1 MVNRGPLVTLLAV
14 FGLAFV
20 LLAVNYTRQPE
31 PAGQAAVS
39 SGTTSGAPASTPSA
53 PTTSAPTTSAPT
65 TPSATPFPA
74 QAVYVGHTAGGAASV
89 AVAVKDDQAV
99 AYVCDGTRLEVWLQ
113 GSAANGALALQG
125 NGGATLTG
133 ALTNGQLAGTLTVA
147 PLTVAFTAAP
157 VDAPAGL
164 YRANVNNGR
173 LLDKIGWIV
182 QPDGSTVGLRNRG
195 GSVEPAPPFD
205 PQATT
210 VIVDGSQVPV
220 ERVAGD
226 SGEG

>member
-1 MVNRGPLVTLLAV
+1 MNRGPLVTLLAV
-14 FGLAFV
+14 FGLALV

-39 SGTTSGAPASTPSA
+39 SGTTTSA
-53 PTTSAPTTSAPT
+53 PTSSPPATTTSAPTT
-65 TPSATPFPA
+65 TPAATPFPA
-74 QAVYVGHTAGGAASV
+74 QVVYAGHTAGGEASV
-89 AVAVKDDQAV
+89 AVAVKDDQAL
-99 AYVCDGTRLEVWLQ
+99 AYVCDGTTLEAWLR
-113 GSAANGALALQG
+113 GSAANGELALQG

-133 ALTNGQLAGTLTVA
+133 ALANGQLAGTLTVG
-147 PLTVAFTAAP
+147 PLSVGFAAAP

-164 YRANVNNGR
+164 YRANATNGG

-195 GSVEPAPPFD
+195 GSVEPAPAFD

-210 VIVDGSQVPV
+210 VVVDGNQVPV

>member
-39 SGTTSGAPASTPSA
+39 SRTTTSAPTSAPPSATPSA
-53 PTTSAPTTSAPT
+53 PTTTAA
-65 TPSATPFPA
+65 ATPFPA
-74 QAVYVGHTAGGAASV
+74 QAVYVGRTAGGEASV
-89 AVAVKDDQAV
+89 AVAVKDDRAV
-99 AYVCDGTRLEVWLQ
+99 AYVCDGTRLEAWLK
-113 GSAANGALALQG
+113 GSAANGVLTLQG
-125 NGGATLTG
+125 DGGASLTG
-133 ALTNGQLAGTLTVA
+133 ALANGQLAGTLTVG
-147 PLTVAFTAAP
+147 PLTVAFAAAP

-164 YRANVNNGR
+164 YRANAANGG
-173 LLDKIGWIV
+173 LLDRIGWIV

-195 GSVEPAPPFD
+195 GSVEPAPAFD

-210 VIVDGSQVPV
+210 VVVDGSQVPV

>member
-14 FGLAFV
+14 FGLVLV
-20 LLAVNYTRQPE
+20 LLVVNYSRQPE
-31 PAGQAAVS
+31 PAGQAAAS
-39 SGTTSGAPASTPSA
+39 SAA
-53 PTTSAPTTSAPT
+53 PTRSDTTAPPATVTSAPTT

-74 QAVYVGHTAGGAASV
+74 QAVYVGHTAGGEASV
-89 AVAVKDDQAV
+89 AVAVKDDKAV
-99 AYVCDGTRLEVWLQ
+99 AYVCDGQALEAWLQ
-113 GSAANGALALQG
+113 GSAADGVLSLQG

-133 ALTNGQLAGTLTVA
+133 SLADGVLAGTLTVG
-147 PLTVAFTAAP
+147 PSTWSFTAAP

-164 YRANVNNGR
+164 YRANAANGG

-182 QPDGSTVGLRNRG
+182 QPDGSYVGLRDRG

-205 PQATT
+205 PSATT

-220 ERVAGD
+220 EQVVGD
-226 SGEG
+226 SGAG